1 LDLAR
6 KMVRHSLTEARRSVM
21 DLRAA
26 VLQGQ
31 SLDEALASAAPLWVA
46 GSALKARV
54 EVEGTPVPL
63 PDEVEPHLLR
73 IAQEALHN
81 AARHSKGRNAW
92 VRLAYGANEATLSV
106 RDDGQG
112 FDPQNTFDPAAGHF
126 GILGMQERAERIG
139 GVFRLDSRPGAG
151 TLVEVRVSIP
161 GAAPGA
167 GQAYSGAAKREA

>member
-1 LDLAR
+1 
-6 KMVRHSLTEARRSVM
+6 M

-54 EVEGTPVPL
+54 EVEGTPAPL

-81 AARHSKGRNAW
+81 AAHHSQGCNAW
-92 VRLAYGANEATLSV
+92 VRLAYGPNEVTLSV

-112 FDPQNTFDPAAGHF
+112 FDPQDTFDPAAGHF

-139 GVFRLDSRPGAG
+139 GVFRLESHPGAG
-151 TLVEVRVSIP
+151 TLVEVRVPIP
-161 GAAPGA
+161 DGARGA
-167 GQAYSGAAKREA
+167 GAVRTGAEERPA